1 MSDLIDDWCTV
12 TATNH
17 RLNVGLDTGKCLLR
31 TFDCVLGDQGLLGR
45 CAQRPFVRTSYQTH
59 LQQDFPSRAGVKG
72 RV

>member
-17 RLNVGLDTGKCLLR
+17 RLNVGLDKCLLR

-72 RV
+72 HV